1 MPRKKKEESH
11 VNHERWLITYADLI
25 TLLMVFFIIMYS
37 MGRMDIQKYQQ
48 LATSLNVAF
57 TGGGKSPIG
66 TEKPPI
72 SEGGIVVIPEA
83 KQMENAKKEV
93 DEYLKGEGLS
103 NKVETNID
111 ERGLV
116 ISLQDTVI
124 FDSGSAA
131 VKPQQAET
139 LVKIGSILKKMPNY
153 IRVEGHT
160 DNVPIKN
167 TKFSSNWQLSSVRAS
182 NMVEILVAK
191 SLIAPSK
198 ISAMGYGEY
207 RPVSDNS
214 TIQGRSKN
222 RRVDI
227 VILNSKYN
235 ETEKNSGPKVD
246 PVIKK

>member
-37 MGRMDIQKYQQ
+37 MGRVDAEKYQQ
-48 LATSLNVAF
+48 LANSLNVAF

-66 TEKPPI
+66 TDKPPI
-72 SEGGIVVIPEA
+72 TDGNVKPIPEVQ
-83 KQMENAKKEV
+83 QMENAKEEV

-103 NKVETNID
+103 NKVNTNID

-124 FDSGSAA
+124 FDSGSA
-131 VKPQQAET
+131 VVRDDQATT
-139 LVKIGSILKKMPNY
+139 LIKIGNILKKMPNY
-153 IRVEGHT
+153 IRIEGHT

-167 TKFSSNWQLSSVRAS
+167 TIFSSNWDLSAMRAS
-182 NMVEILVAK
+182 NMVEILVT
-191 SLIAPSK
+191 SSGITPSK

-207 RPVSDNS
+207 RPVANNKDVV
-214 TIQGRSKN
+214 GRSKN

-235 ETEKNSGPKVD
+235 ETEKNTGPKID